1 LTYKNLAPQSRTGGW
16 AIFNCGLTGVNCIF
30 LGKMNLCGEESFGTG
45 SDHIREKDGLWA
57 VLCWLSILA
66 EKKLTVE
73 EILKA
78 HWKEFGRNYFTRYD
92 YENVNYI
99 IYLLFT
105 LM

>member
-1 LTYKNLAPQSRTGGW
+1 
-16 AIFNCGLTGVNCIF
+16 
-30 LGKMNLCGEESFGTG
+30 MNLCGEESFGTG

-99 IYLLFT
+99 IISPIHTNVNLGSSISNYT
-105 LM
+105 V